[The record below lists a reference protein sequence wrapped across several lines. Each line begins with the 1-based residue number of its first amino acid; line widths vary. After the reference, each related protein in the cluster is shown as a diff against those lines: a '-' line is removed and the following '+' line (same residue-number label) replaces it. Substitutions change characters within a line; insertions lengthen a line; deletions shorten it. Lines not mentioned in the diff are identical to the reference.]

1 MTDIAKVERVT
12 IVGMEVEIFYDWSP
26 EMQQWH
32 DRESAQARMNLQD
45 WLAVLAGVDDASE
58 DPEAALPEFPVNST
72 DTEGK
77 Q

>member
-1 MTDIAKVERVT
+1 MTDIAKVERIP
-12 IVGMEVEIFYDWSP
+12 IVGMDVEIFYPWSP
-26 EMQQWH
+26 EIQQWH
-32 DRESAQARMNLQD
+32 DRASAQARMTLQD

-72 DTEGK
+72 DPEEK